1 MKSYCRRGFSPE
13 PGSIYSRLKP
23 LLQVPIVVLALLP
36 AASLADTMDDEIDY
50 LISSVGRGGCKF
62 IRNGTQHLGKD
73 ARAHLKSKRRH
84 NAHLFHSTEEFIE
97 KIASKSAM
105 SGKPYLIGCR
115 AKAKQTAA
123 EWFTALLA
131 EYRASGSGRD

>member
-1 MKSYCRRGFSPE
+1 MKNYCRRGFSPE

-36 AASLADTMDDEIDY
+36 AAASAETMDNEIDY
-50 LISSVGRGGCKF
+50 LISSVEISGCTF
-62 IRNGTQHLGKD
+62 IRNGKQHSGKD

-84 NAHLFHSTEEFIE
+84 NAYLYDSAEEFID

-105 SGKPYLIGCR
+105 SGKPYLIGCKGR
-115 AKAKQTAA
+115 AKQTAA
-123 EWFTALLA
+123 EWFTSLLIK
-131 EYRASGSGRD
+131 YRESGL